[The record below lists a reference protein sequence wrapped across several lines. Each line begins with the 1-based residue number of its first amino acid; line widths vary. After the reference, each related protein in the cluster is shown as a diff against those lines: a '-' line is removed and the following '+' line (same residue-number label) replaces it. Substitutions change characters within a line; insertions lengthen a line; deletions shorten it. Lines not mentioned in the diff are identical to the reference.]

1 MASLP
6 LFFRLL
12 VAVCLLFGYVKE
24 TRSGGVRLHLGRWRG
39 FIDTDRGA
47 FDYWMAGDPA
57 FRSLVWSDV
66 VDRATMIFRSSG
78 GETSALCVETLA
90 SGPVEDLPVRWR
102 PMPRRVPVR
111 ARYVFGF

>member
-1 MASLP
+1 MSSFP
-6 LFFRLL
+6 LVFRCLL
-12 VAVCLLFGYVKE
+12 AIALLFGRVKIVPA
-24 TRSGGVRLHLGRWRG
+24 GVRLHLGTWRG

-47 FDYWMAGDPA
+47 LDFWRVGDPA
-57 FRSLVWSDV
+57 FRSIVWSDV
-66 VDRATMIFRSSG
+66 VARATGAFQSSG
-78 GETSALCVETLA
+78 VETSALCAETLA